1 MTIDIDQANQTAV
14 DRMMSA
20 RPILKG
26 VATARDVIP
35 GIKDNMLLHAGPPIE
50 WARMSGPLRGAIIG
64 ALIFEGQA
72 KNEAEARALVDQGKV
87 EFDSCHH
94 HGAVG
99 PMAGVTSPN
108 MSVYVLENKTHG
120 NKS

>member
-1 MTIDIDQANQTAV
+1 
-14 DRMMSA
+14 
-20 RPILKG
+20 
-26 VATARDVIP
+26 
-35 GIKDNMLLHAGPPIE
+35 
-50 WARMSGPLRGAIIG
+50 MSGPLRGAIIG

-87 EFDSCHH
+87 KFDSCHH

-108 MSVYVLENKTHG
+108 MSVSSSRTKCTATNPFPI
-120 NKS
+120 